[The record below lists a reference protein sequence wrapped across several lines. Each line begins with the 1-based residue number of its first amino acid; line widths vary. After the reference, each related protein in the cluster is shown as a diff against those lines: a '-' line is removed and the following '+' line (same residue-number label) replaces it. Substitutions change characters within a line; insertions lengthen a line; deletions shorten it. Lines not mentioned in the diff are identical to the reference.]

1 MTEATRHLQRPL
13 AGFALAVAG
22 VIALWVILA
31 LVRDGTTF
39 HLAPLIVAGA
49 LPVMAGLDPDHE
61 RSATAT
67 AALAIVGGIAALG
80 TTAGLAAADAMAG
93 PSLLPFGGA
102 ATESVV
108 FSLVGVV
115 GGFLF
120 AAARTR

>member
-1 MTEATRHLQRPL
+1 MIQTTNQLQRPL
-13 AGFALAVAG
+13 ARIALVVAG
-22 VIALWVILA
+22 VTALWVVLA

-49 LPVMAGLDPDHE
+49 LPLMVALDLDQD
-61 RSATAT
+61 RSTTAL
-67 AALAIVGGIAALG
+67 AALAALGGIVALG
-80 TTAGLAAADAMAG
+80 ATAGLAAADAMAG

-102 ATESVV
+102 ATESVI
-108 FSLVGVV
+108 FSIVGTV